1 MGQHPRDY
9 NWTERPEG
17 CPFLQMI
24 EGIWIQKED
33 NDFGPGTLI
42 EIGDVANLIK
52 ALFKVNVHIAHD
64 EYYLR

>member
-1 MGQHPRDY
+1 
-9 NWTERPEG
+9 
-17 CPFLQMI
+17 MI
-24 EGIWIQKED
+24 EGIWSPKED